1 MITQVIIETSNVN
14 TLVSLPS
21 FIIPTVPISSSP
33 TVTHI
38 INQPITSLFS
48 SQSTDPPKFIDD
60 TDTDDG
66 GFGGTFADLE
76 FDPEEEGIPDHMLM
90 SGKQFKI
97 LNKKLNSILQS
108 QADVGGGILCQVSKL
123 M

>member
-76 FDPEEEGIPDHMLM
+76 FDPEEEDIPDHM
-90 SGKQFKI
+90 
-97 LNKKLNSILQS
+97 
-108 QADVGGGILCQVSKL
+108 
-123 M
+123 